1 MIVAASILLAALV
14 GGVVFV
20 LLDNWQRRE
29 PAPAAPQPV
38 HTPIWTPPETRRTE
52 PLPPRPRPEPLRPT
66 WDADDRPEDYPPNL
80 WSGWARREQRDER

>member
-1 MIVAASILLAALV
+1 MIVAASILLAAVV

-29 PAPAAPQPV
+29 PAPAAPQPQ
-38 HTPIWTPPETRRTE
+38 PQIWTPEQRTE

-66 WDADDRPEDYPPNL
+66 WDADDRPDDYPPNL
-80 WSGWARREQRDER
+80 WSGWARRERK